1 MSSVSVFYNKLHAII
16 FIFDFERVCK
26 TRWSIFLIFS
36 QYCQLLFDG
45 LSIVNLCKTAQR
57 KKYSVKQFLLQFLT
71 DLNDIIFSEFQFAG
85 KSSFLNIVMLICS
98 RREEVQSSLN
108 SNHRHP
114 NLFRGKCAPQLVI
127 STTSISNDHKIL
139 FSVI

>member
-1 MSSVSVFYNKLHAII
+1 MLLFLFLISREFVKQGGCF
-16 FIFDFERVCK
+16 FDFFSILSTAIWWVEYCK
-26 TRWSIFLIFS
+26 SMQNCLE
-36 QYCQLLFDG
+36 
-45 LSIVNLCKTAQR
+45 

-114 NLFRGKCAPQLVI
+114 NLLCGKCAPQLVI
-127 STTSISNDHKIL
+127 STTSISNHHKIL
-139 FSVI
+139 FSVIWI